1 MRKTVIIVL
10 AVIVACGALVAFT
23 RSRSGKAGDTGASS
37 GNTSQMSGQGSGRRG
52 GGGMGAMI
60 VPVAVA
66 PAATKDMPVYLSGLG
81 SVQAFYTVT
90 LKSRVDGPVEQV
102 YFKEGQDVKKGE
114 LLVQIDPRA
123 YQVAVEQA
131 EATLLKDQSQLT
143 IATRNFE
150 RYQDLFKQ
158 GVVSRQ
164 DMDAQESTHGALAG
178 QVKADQAAVDNA
190 KLNLS
195 YCRITSPIE
204 GRVGLRQVDPGN
216 MVHASDA
223 TGLLVITQLRPITA
237 LFTIP
242 EDSLPAVMKAE
253 HAQRKALEVDA
264 FSRDNQTK
272 LASGTLTTVNN
283 QIDPTTGTVRLKAV
297 FDNTDGL
304 LWPNQFVNARLL
316 LDTKKNAVTIPA
328 AAIQRGVQ
336 GTFVFVVGQDNTAQI
351 RSVKIGVTDGDLV
364 AVDQGL
370 NAGEQV
376 VTDGQDKLQ
385 AGSKVQPHGNGGAPG
400 QGAPGQGGT
409 QGQNGGPRRWN
420 GGQGG
425 QNGQNGQNG
434 GGQPHT
440 SRVPVGT

>member
-23 RSRSGKAGDTGASS
+23 RSRTKAADNNAA
-37 GNTSQMSGQGSGRRG
+37 GNAGQGQGQGQGGGGRRG
-52 GGGMGAMI
+52 GGGGFGNQTI
-60 VPVAVA
+60 PVAVA
-66 PAATKDMPVYLSGLG
+66 AAASKDMPVYLTGLG

-90 LKSRVDGPVEQV
+90 LKTRVDGQVDQV
-102 YFKEGQDVKKGE
+102 YFKEGQDVKKGD
-114 LLVQIDPRA
+114 LLVQIDPRP

-131 EATLLKDQSQLT
+131 QATLAKDQAQFT

-150 RYQDLFKQ
+150 RYKDLFKQ
-158 GVVSRQ
+158 GVVAQ
-164 DMDAQESTHGALAG
+164 TDLDAQESNYGALAG
-178 QVKADQAAVDNA
+178 TVKADQAAVDNA
-190 KLNLS
+190 KLNLA
-195 YCRITSPIE
+195 YCRITSPIP

-223 TGLLVITQLRPITA
+223 TGLLVITQLKPITA

-253 HAQRKALEVDA
+253 HQQSKPLEVDA
-264 FSRDNQTK
+264 FSRDDQTK
-272 LASGTLTTVNN
+272 LATGQLTTINN

-316 LDTKKNAVTIPA
+316 LDTKKNAVVIPA

-336 GTFVFVVGQDNTAQI
+336 GTFVFVVGQDNTVQVRPIKTGTTNADQI
-351 RSVKIGVTDGDLV
+351 

-370 NAGEQV
+370 QPGEQV

-385 AGSKVQPHGNGGAPG
+385 AGSKVTPHAM
-400 QGAPGQGGT
+400 
-409 QGQNGGPRRWN
+409 GGPPTAGTTADNQTSGQQGRHW
-420 GGQGG
+420 GGQSG
-425 QNGQNGQNG
+425 QNGQNGDQH
-434 GGQPHT
+434 Q
-440 SRVPVGT
+440 SRVPVGR